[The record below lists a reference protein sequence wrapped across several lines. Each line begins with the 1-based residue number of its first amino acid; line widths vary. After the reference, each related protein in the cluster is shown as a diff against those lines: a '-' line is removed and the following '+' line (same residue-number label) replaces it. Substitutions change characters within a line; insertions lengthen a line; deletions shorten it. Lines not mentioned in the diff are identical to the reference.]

1 MLKKLEEEAQ
11 EEIDVE
17 YDKKNI
23 TGNGKEIDIND
34 EKVKDRWSRYI
45 GAMGIDAVSK
55 QSKADILVFGLGPM
69 ALEVIKN
76 LVLSGCR
83 RLTIVDEKDVRFEDL
98 SGGFF
103 YSEADIGK
111 KRLESI
117 LYKIRELNI
126 YVKIDTLPLKDVTE
140 EIIKTYH
147 LVFVTEMSFKDQFT
161 LNEQCRTHNVKFIS
175 AEFRGAHC
183 RVFND
188 FGDKFE
194 VLDKNGE

>member
-1 MLKKLEEEAQ
+1 MLKKLEEEVQ

-23 TGNGKEIDIND
+23 MGTGKEIDIND

-83 RLTIVDEKDVRFEDL
+83 RLTIVDEKDVRYEDL

-103 YSEADIGK
+103 YNEADIGK

-126 YVKIDTLPLKDVTE
+126 YVKTDTLPLKDVT
-140 EIIKTYH
+140 
-147 LVFVTEMSFKDQFT
+147 
-161 LNEQCRTHNVKFIS
+161 
-175 AEFRGAHC
+175 
-183 RVFND
+183 
-188 FGDKFE
+188 
-194 VLDKNGE
+194 